1 AAARLK
7 RRWTNWKAAPQT
19 QGLGLIRVASY
30 LAQPY
35 LQSGALVACLEQAA
49 SDLPL
54 SLVYPQNRY
63 LPPAVRAFYDWSR
76 RVLQPP
82 HSEA

>member
-1 AAARLK
+1 
-7 RRWTNWKAAPQT
+7 
-19 QGLGLIRVASY
+19 
-30 LAQPY
+30 
-35 LQSGALVACLEQAA
+35 
-49 SDLPL
+49 
-54 SLVYPQNRY
+54 NRY

>member
-1 AAARLK
+1 M
-7 RRWTNWKAAPQT
+7 
-19 QGLGLIRVASY
+19 
-30 LAQPY
+30 
-35 LQSGALVACLEQAA
+35 QSGALVACLEQAA